1 MISLTRS
8 LPSLISRSAA
18 GLGLVL
24 AFAAPPAGAASLHV
38 SVGGFVDAG
47 FGMVPYAGVDD
58 AVPSPGGTT
67 AVWAESGAD
76 DDSLSGDLDVVYDN
90 AGMAYSQ
97 AGAELGIL
105 HVHASSHASSF
116 ESPLFPLGPDP
127 HGDGTTSAARA
138 VAQAEASFLDSIT
151 LVGPYAPGTPVTVT
165 AWLLL
170 QASVISIPGPTCAGP
185 GAYKPARANASVYVF
200 GASTPLAASATN
212 CATDVLVDSASFDV
226 AIGEEYT
233 IEASLSAFAEAL
245 ALSDEYDLNES
256 SATANAANSSY
267 VFFTFG
273 LPGVSAF
280 SPAGGSYEPPP
291 FFQVPAPPVAAL
303 LAPALAALGVRRGP
317 RPRAH
322 RLQATLRGD
331 SR

>member
-1 MISLTRS
+1 MSLARRFHC
-8 LPSLISRSAA
+8 LPSRSAGA
-18 GLGLVL
+18 LGLVL

-47 FGMVPYAGVDD
+47 FGMAPYAGVDD
-58 AVPSPGGTT
+58 AMPAPSGTT
-67 AVWAESGAD
+67 AVWVESGVD
-76 DDSLSGDLDVVYDN
+76 DDSLSEDLDVVYDN
-90 AGMAYSQ
+90 AGMAHSQ

-105 HVHASSHASSF
+105 HVHASSQASSF

-127 HGDGTTSAARA
+127 HGDGTTSASHA

-170 QASVISIPGPTCAGP
+170 QASVISIPGPTCEGP
-185 GAYKPARANASVYVF
+185 GTHEPARANASVYVF

-212 CATDVLVDSASFDV
+212 CATDLLVDSASFDV
-226 AIGEEYT
+226 EIGGEYT

-245 ALSDEYDLNES
+245 ALSDELDLNES
-256 SATANAANSSY
+256 SATADAANSSY
-267 VFFTFG
+267 VFFTFD
-273 LPGVSAF
+273 LAGVSAF
-280 SPAGGSYEPPP
+280 SPAGGAYEPPP
-291 FFQVPAPPVAAL
+291 FFQVPAPPAAAL
-303 LAPALAALGVRRGP
+303 LVPALAALGVRRGP

-322 RLQATLRGD
+322 GPQTTLRRD
-331 SR
+331 TR